1 MMEIITI
8 ILNFLL
14 IILSYVQ
21 TTVFTPKYA
30 MDYKYPFLLPYSDN
44 ENYCLITSGKELK
57 ININNGDISKSELPI
72 QLQYSDKGVFCTNSL
87 NDCYIF
93 EPDQL
98 YYINHNKFIS
108 ASDNNR
114 DSCNGGKYIGCITL
128 DDNFLIY
135 GMKSDR
141 LVYIQKNNNEDIY
154 HCHETP
160 IPIFERFSCK
170 YIKNDK
176 FICALIDHNE
186 KIKIYFLNER
196 SHNSHFLAI
205 DYDSKE
211 YINIA
216 LYNTTIK
223 ESIKIL
229 CGQLKDNDNKM
240 NILC

>member
-8 ILNFLL
+8 ILICLL
-14 IILSYVQ
+14 IIFSYAR

-30 MDYKYPFLLPYSDN
+30 MEYKFPFLLPYSDN
-44 ENYCLITSGKELK
+44 ENYYLITSGKELK
-57 ININNGDISKSELPI
+57 IKIDTGDISESELQI

-196 SHNSHFLAI
+196 S
-205 DYDSKE
+205 
-211 YINIA
+211 
-216 LYNTTIK
+216 
-223 ESIKIL
+223 
-229 CGQLKDNDNKM
+229 
-240 NILC
+240 